1 MTKNWDTLYPRDDIE
16 TLSPY
21 KDKLDA
27 ALDDPHITNIAVTG
41 PYDTGKS
48 TFLLSYFKQREG
60 EKHPVIAR
68 YNTLIDKINKIKQK
82 YIFSSNTY
90 KKSKDYEFINL
101 PNFFQNDED
110 ENKGKNQLDRNIE
123 QGIVK
128 QLLYSEDPKHFP
140 YSRINRLKVI
150 SPIKIL
156 AIDIL
161 ILITMFVP
169 PFNIYS
175 KHFNIVSG
183 IIFTLFL
190 LLISFGLAHLVSKLQ
205 ISTKIK
211 APIGDAAITATTDN
225 KEDTDLFSYFGDELQ
240 YYFQKS
246 KTRIVIFEDI
256 DRFNRP
262 LIFQKLYELNKN
274 LNKRGTKIVFIY
286 TLRSSVF
293 SNDSDTD
300 DFYENKPAE
309 QKSKFFDY
317 IIPIFPMHSFDNSR
331 KTWDKMLK
339 HCKLIKEN
347 ERYYRPS
354 SELINNLGLYI
365 TDSREIISIASEYDI
380 YTQKLPKKL
389 FKKKGTSSKLLAA
402 IVYKNVYPKDFEN
415 ILIGKSKLGY
425 ILQHK
430 NTLYESV
437 VKYSNQNT
445 MEEINELGDSDEDR
459 SKELQKLASKNKEKI
474 ERLSLA
480 DIFEEIYKDN
490 NLIDYL
496 KSHFG
501 EEAINFITQN
511 NIIRNLLSEGYLD
524 NSFYDFISPN
534 SYKGINPE
542 EVDFIRNIQS
552 KIYLNTPVTVE
563 HYDQVFKELNDI
575 DPDWYFAYSPEI
587 LVCLWK
593 RKNINALE
601 QIIEHARQE
610 NDYQLLIYV
619 ISKNKEELSNDSL
632 ISSIFNNWSDIILM
646 KDKSGSELR
655 YQDQSVIYEYI
666 LDCFE
671 FNTKN
676 SSMIFEFWKEN
687 GILERAFFKTY
698 LNTSRGSIQQLYKIA
713 KDYKFKDL
721 VAFKDK
727 KEPNRLRRQNLEYII
742 KNNYYEESASN
753 FSAIVGYFHNLTDFF
768 ENIEDYNIDTK
779 FINSKLNN
787 YVQSIKINKFTDLK
801 QYVTYASEHELN
813 NFPSIALDQYLNVVL
828 DLSVSDQEKINFLNS
843 IKFNSLLTED
853 NIDKIRRLLETD
865 KLPYDFEIWKSLSE
879 IDGDKY
885 EALTKDYFIK
895 YETTATIDDIFGQQR
910 NWHLLMKCLSSSKFP
925 NYFVTKIESDN
936 YKWTIDYCDEKAQ
949 RFLIKYSKKIETFK
963 LLIKSEILTDD
974 MKDALLLRI
983 FSEFKGQFTK
993 EEISQFYFDD
1003 ENYIN
1008 SWKINGR
1015 QNIPVSNKEQQRMR
1029 QRWCNVVKKFGVAAK
1044 NKPKIMTTKLNTFFK
1059 N

>member
-1 MTKNWDTLYPRDDIE
+1 MIQVN
-16 TLSPY
+16 
-21 KDKLDA
+21 
-27 ALDDPHITNIAVTG
+27 
-41 PYDTGKS
+41 
-48 TFLLSYFKQREG
+48 LLFFKQREG

-68 YNTLIDKINKIKQK
+68 YNILIDKFNKIKQK

-101 PNFFQNDED
+101 PNFFQNDEDED

-150 SPIKIL
+150 SPIKVL
-156 AIDIL
+156 AIDML

-169 PFNIYS
+169 PFNIHS

-190 LLISFGLAHLVSKLQ
+190 LFISFGLAHLVSKLQ

-225 KEDTDLFSYFGDELQ
+225 KENTDLFSYFGDELQ
-240 YYFQKS
+240 YYFRKS

-293 SNDSDTD
+293 SSDSDTD
-300 DFYENKPAE
+300 NFYENKPAE

-317 IIPIFPMHSFDNSR
+317 IIPMFPMHSFDNSR
-331 KTWDKMLK
+331 RTWDKMLK
-339 HCKLIKEN
+339 HCELIKEN
-347 ERYYRPS
+347 EKDYRPDQK
-354 SELINNLGLYI
+354 LINNLGLYI
-365 TDSREIISIASEYDI
+365 SDSREIISIASEYDI

-437 VKYSNQNT
+437 VKYSNQNI
-445 MEEINELGDSDEDR
+445 MEENKELGDSDEDR
-459 SKELQKLASKNKEKI
+459 SKELQKLALKNKKKI

-496 KSHFG
+496 KSHF
-501 EEAINFITQN
+501 EENAINFITQN

-542 EVDFIRNIQS
+542 EVDFIRDVQS
-552 KIYLNTPVTVE
+552 KIYLNTPVMVE

-575 DPDWYFAYSPEI
+575 NPDWYFAYSPEI

-593 RKNINALE
+593 RENINALE
-601 QIIEHARQE
+601 QIIEHARKE

-619 ISKNKEELSNDSL
+619 ISKNKEGSSNDSL

-813 NFPSIALDQYLNVVL
+813 NFPSIALDQYSNVVL
-828 DLSVSDQEKINFLNS
+828 DSNISDHEKINFLNS
-843 IKFNSLLTED
+843 IKFNSLLIEE
-853 NIDKIRRLLETD
+853 NIDKIKRLLETN
-865 KLPYDFEIWKSLSE
+865 KLPYDSGILSGM
-879 IDGDKY
+879 INNKY
-885 EALTKDYFIK
+885 EDLIKSYCLK
-895 YETTATIDDIFGQQR
+895 YETKGVIDDIFANEA
-910 NWHLLMKCLSSSKFP
+910 NWQLVMKIFSGSHIP
-925 NYFVTKIESDN
+925 EYFVYKIEDN
-936 YKWTIDYCDEKAQ
+936 NYGWKIDYCDERAQ
-949 RFLIKYSKKIETFK
+949 KRLIKYSKNIETFK

-1015 QNIPVSNKEQQRMR
+1015 QNIPASNKEQERMR
-1029 QRWCNVVKKFGVAAK
+1029 QRWCNVVKKFGVTAK

-1059 N
+1059 D